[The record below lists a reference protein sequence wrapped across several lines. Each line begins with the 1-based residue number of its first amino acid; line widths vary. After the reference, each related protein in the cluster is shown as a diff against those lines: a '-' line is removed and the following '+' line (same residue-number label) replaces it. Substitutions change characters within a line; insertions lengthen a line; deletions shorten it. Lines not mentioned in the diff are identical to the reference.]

1 MIELKGKVAE
11 RFEKEREKAEKS
23 PKTDVSENVEIVRKI
38 VSETKGGTGM
48 TDWGYKQEWSVS
60 FDLPVDEK
68 MKEFIDKMDK
78 EHKEVEDVFNA
89 RIKKLFEQYVELDEA
104 ASLGYD
110 KFLALFRLG
119 YELGW
124 NDHRDATAV
133 KWKSIENELKKIRGS
148 V

>member
-1 MIELKGKVAE
+1 MKTTE
-11 RFEKEREKAEKS
+11 EKEKSYDEVVNKLRHFIAKGVDPLITRADVQDFFPELAES
-23 PKTDVSENVEIVRKI
+23 
-38 VSETKGGTGM
+38 
-48 TDWGYKQEWSVS
+48 
-60 FDLPVDEK
+60 VDEK

-78 EHKEVEDVFNA
+78 EHKEIEDVFTA
-89 RIKKLFEQYVELDEA
+89 RIKKLFEQYVELNEA

-133 KWKSIENELKKIRGS
+133 E
-148 V
+148 

>member
-1 MIELKGKVAE
+1 
-11 RFEKEREKAEKS
+11 
-23 PKTDVSENVEIVRKI
+23 
-38 VSETKGGTGM
+38 M
-48 TDWGYKQEWSVS
+48 TDWGYKSEWSVS

-78 EHKEVEDVFNA
+78 EHKETEDVFNA

-133 KWKSIENELKKIRGS
+133 EWKSIKSELKKYEEAYEMRKM
-148 V
+148 

>member
-1 MIELKGKVAE
+1 
-11 RFEKEREKAEKS
+11 
-23 PKTDVSENVEIVRKI
+23 
-38 VSETKGGTGM
+38 
-48 TDWGYKQEWSVS
+48 
-60 FDLPVDEK
+60 

-89 RIKKLFEQYVELDEA
+89 RIKKLFEQHVELDEA

-124 NDHRDATAV
+124 NDHRDATTV
-133 KWKSIENELKKIRGS
+133 KWKSAKSEFKKYEEAYEVRK

>member
-1 MIELKGKVAE
+1 
-11 RFEKEREKAEKS
+11 
-23 PKTDVSENVEIVRKI
+23 
-38 VSETKGGTGM
+38 M

-89 RIKKLFEQYVELDEA
+89 RIKKLFEQYVELNEA
-104 ASLGYD
+104 AYLGYD

-124 NDHRDATAV
+124 NDHSDILKDKEDGIIDKTCDWLKRNGSYYIGFEQGQPCVTEELI
-133 KWKSIENELKKIRGS
+133 KSLKKYMEGKDEVREM
-148 V
+148 